1 MSVKSP
7 LAVTGIAAT
16 LLLGGGIAQADM
28 LQSIGAGEGEVAI
41 VAWPGYI
48 ERGETDP
55 NFDWVTGFEKET
67 GCKVT
72 VKTAGS
78 SDEMVSLMNGG
89 GFDLVTASGD
99 ASVRLIRGGT
109 VQPINLALIPEY
121 SKVDPKL
128 QNAPWHTEG
137 GQHYG
142 VPWQWGANVLMYNAD
157 VFENAPQSWSVVFEE
172 QVLPDG
178 KSNKGRVEAYYGTIY
193 LADAALYLMVNKPEL
208 GIKDPYELNQAQFDA
223 VVDLLRQQRQLVN
236 RYWSDVVAQMDDFV
250 NEGVVASTSWP
261 FQVNTLRGSDKIK
274 IGSTVPKEGAT
285 GWADTT
291 MMHVDA
297 PHPNCAYMW
306 LNHSLTN
313 VAQAGTAAWFGSVP
327 AVPAA
332 CDDPMLAETN
342 GCIVNGIQLFNRI
355 HFWRTP
361 EKDCPTQGGE
371 CVPYRDWV
379 SAVQAVQSGQ

>member
-1 MSVKSP
+1 MSVKTR
-7 LAVTGIAAT
+7 LAISGVAT
-16 LLLGGGIAQADM
+16 TMLLGIGVAQADM
-28 LQSIGAGEGEVAI
+28 LQSIGEGEGEVAI

-55 NFDWVTGFEKET
+55 NYDWVTGFEKET

-109 VQPINLALIPEY
+109 VQPINLALIPDY
-121 SKVDPKL
+121 AKVDPKL
-128 QNAPWHTEG
+128 QKASWHTID

-172 QVLPDG
+172 QILPDG

-193 LADAALYLMVNKPEL
+193 LADAALYLMANKPEL
-208 GIKDPYELNQAQFDA
+208 GIKDPYELNQTQFDA
-223 VVDLLRQQRQLVN
+223 VVDLLRQQRGLVN
-236 RYWSDVVAQMDDFV
+236 RYWSDVVAQMDDFT

-297 PHPNCAYMW
+297 PHPNCAYKW

-332 CDDPMLAETN
+332 CEDPMLANSN
-342 GCIVNGIQLFNRI
+342 GCVVNGIQLFNRI

-361 EKDCPTQGGE
+361 EKDCPSQGGE

-379 SAVQAVQSGQ
+379 TAVQSVQSGQ

>member
-1 MSVKSP
+1 MSVTSR
-7 LAVTGIAAT
+7 LAITSVVAT
-16 LLLGGGIAQADM
+16 ALLGAGSAQADM
-28 LQSIGAGEGEVAI
+28 LQNIGPGEGEVAI

-55 NFDWVTGFEKET
+55 NFDWVTGFEKDT

-128 QNAPWHTEG
+128 QNAAWHTAN
-137 GQHYG
+137 GQHFG

-172 QVLPDG
+172 QILPDG

-193 LADAALYLMVNKPEL
+193 LADAALYLMVNQPEL
-208 GIKDPYELNQAQFDA
+208 GIKDPYELNQTQFDA

-236 RYWSDVVAQMDDFV
+236 RYWSDVVAQMDDFT

-291 MMHVDA
+291 MMHADA

-332 CDDPMLAETN
+332 CEDPMLAESN

-361 EKDCPTQGGE
+361 EKECESQNGE

-379 SAVQAVQSGQ
+379 AAVQSVQSGQ